1 MGSDNSSTS
10 FGKDSFPHIFGQGII
25 GRFTTANRVKY
36 ASCSVSNYNTYDGFV
51 TERELH
57 RDEVIA
63 RTGASIL
70 TNQGIYPDGSG
81 EGKVYPRQ
89 LAGYD
94 DRFVPGL
101 RNINEIW
108 RRTAPPGTL
117 MLGQIIHGGRY
128 GGHDTGRYFQPSAAV
143 PRRVSFGKKLMKPL
157 VCVEMTKDD
166 IAKCIEDHVN
176 AAKRLIQAG
185 FDGIEL
191 TCFVGYLLANF
202 LSKYTNKRT
211 DEYGGSVENRA
222 RFMVE
227 LIQAVRKG
235 IGDHLVIGIR
245 LSSDELL
252 PGGNSREEGIEQM
265 VIAEDAGVD
274 YISAVVA
281 WHESPEGSWGRE
293 KESDHFLYSLE
304 GIKQRVN
311 VPIAFGPQLKDPY
324 LVEKCIKDGLLDYWE
339 MCRPFLADPDIVNK
353 TARNDVK
360 AIKKCINSLWCGTK
374 FGKGQPYLCAL
385 NPLLG
390 HEKDPQYQ
398 PLPILWPKRVMV
410 IGGGPAGCEA
420 ALEAA
425 KRGHAVTIFERSD
438 RLGGQVLAAC
448 GDTYGGKSYVSLIE
462 WYEEMIRRAGIDVRL
477 NTEVTEKT
485 ISEFAPEIAILATG
499 AKIQTEIPGAG
510 QSHVFSALDVLTG
523 RVELRGNKIAIL
535 GTNTVGFAVGHMLYD
550 QGREVCF
557 VEKENKEF
565 RQDVVNNYAWRYR
578 LWLKEALTKG
588 LQSLT
593 NADPVEITADGVK
606 IKLAGGEEKVLL
618 ADSVVLVNRAS
629 EQALIDYL
637 TENVDVL
644 EIVGDAIRPRFIYTA
659 IHEGFKVGR
668 RV

>member
-1 MGSDNSSTS
+1 MSSDNVNAP
-10 FGKDSFPHIFGQGII
+10 FGKDNFPHIFGPGQI
-25 GRFTTANRVKY
+25 GRFKTFNRVKY
-36 ASCSVSNYNTYDGFV
+36 ASCSVSNYNTLDGFV

-63 RTGASIL
+63 RTGASVL
-70 TNQGIYPDGSG
+70 TNQGIYPDGGG

-94 DRFVPGL
+94 DRFIPGL
-101 RNINEIW
+101 RNVNQVW
-108 RRTAPPGTL
+108 RRTAPAGTL
-117 MLGQIIHGGRY
+117 MMSQIIHGGRY
-128 GGHDTGRYFQPSAAV
+128 GGLDTGRYFQPSASV
-143 PRRVSFGKKLMKPL
+143 PRQITFGKKVVKPL

-166 IAKCIEDHVN
+166 IAKCIADHVS
-176 AAKRLIQAG
+176 AAKRLVQAG
-185 FDGIEL
+185 FDGVEL

-211 DEYGGSVENRA
+211 DEYGGSVEKRA

-227 LIQAVRKG
+227 LIQAVRKE

-265 VIAEDAGVD
+265 LIAQEAGVD

-281 WHESPEGSWGRE
+281 WHESPEGSWGRD

-304 GIKQRVN
+304 GIKKHIK

-353 TARNDVK
+353 TARNDIK
-360 AIKKCINSLWCGTK
+360 AIKKCINSLWCGAK

-398 PLPILWPKRVMV
+398 ALPILWPKKVMV

-425 KRGHAVTIFERSD
+425 KRGHAVTIFDRGY
-438 RLGGQVLAAC
+438 RLGGQVLAAS
-448 GDTYGGKSYVSLIE
+448 GDTYGGKSYLSLVE
-462 WYEEMIRRAGIDVRL
+462 WYEEMIRRQGIDVRL
-477 NTEVTEKT
+477 GTEVTEKM
-485 ISEFAPEIAILATG
+485 ISQFAPEIAILATG
-499 AKIQTEIPGAG
+499 AKVK
-510 QSHVFSALDVLTG
+510 S
-523 RVELRGNKIAIL
+523 ELRGANQPHVFNALDILKGLVEPKGSKIVIL
-535 GTNTVGFAVGHMLYD
+535 GTNTVGFAVGHRLYD
-550 QGREVCF
+550 QGLQICF
-557 VEKENKEF
+557 IEKEDKEF
-565 RQDVVNNYAWRYR
+565 RQDIVPNYAWRFR
-578 LWLKEALTKG
+578 LWLKEAQKKG
-588 LQSLT
+588 LQSIT
-593 NADPVEITADGVK
+593 NAEATEITENGVK
-606 IKLAGGEEKVLL
+606 IKLANGEEKVVL
-618 ADSVVLVNRAS
+618 ADSVVIVNRAA
-629 EQALIDYL
+629 EQDLIDYL

-644 EIVGDAIRPRFIYTA
+644 EIVGDAIRPRYIYTA